1 MKHVLILAVLAI
13 GLSGCSLTLPV
24 RGQVQNSDEAFTGSA
39 TGFMDGS
46 GNLSIVTSKGTVCS
60 GDFVYVTSRTGEGVF
75 TCNDGR
81 SGPFRFVSTGSRGTG
96 YGSLGGQNLTF
107 TFGE

>member
-1 MKHVLILAVLAI
+1 MRHVLTLAVLAI
-13 GLSGCSLTLPV
+13 GLSACSLTLPV
-24 RGQVQNSDEAFTGSA
+24 RGQVQNSDETFTGSA
-39 TGFMDGS
+39 TGYMDRS
-46 GNLSIVTSKGTVCS
+46 GNLSITSSKGTVCS
-60 GDFVYVTSRTGEGVF
+60 GDFVYVTLRTGEGVF